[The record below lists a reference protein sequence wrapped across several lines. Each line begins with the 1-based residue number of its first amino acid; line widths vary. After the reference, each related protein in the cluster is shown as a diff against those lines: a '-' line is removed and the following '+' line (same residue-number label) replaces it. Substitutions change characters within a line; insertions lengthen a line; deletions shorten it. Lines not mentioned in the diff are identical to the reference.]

1 MNIDTGVVKHARRLL
16 VEFAYYFGDIIRTDD
31 GNRPQLVHF
40 QKKIEKPSLLIQFAT
55 RLGLTKGVVAYK
67 YPHELIERCVEDKPM
82 MNAVEK
88 AYAFVSGNYRQGDQV
103 TLLVYS
109 YFDRL
114 LDAAEML
121 AKHLHD
127 GTRPGGLSRVQS
139 KNVGDVPPGRIPIH
153 CVAVSGLGGRSVSE
167 RNDELKSMF
176 PPGIEHIICWGY
188 VNGTRTCAT
197 RYDADGSTI
206 SREIYISENGG
217 YGQWMHCT
225 KNVIYYNEYQIPKW
239 DDQEPVWTHKLDS
252 SPSDVQGS
260 LPLEATKPFG
270 IISGSLCPRP
280 SSLEIIKL
288 SLFSINCDSLFP
300 YALVVT
306 LK

>member
-1 MNIDTGVVKHARRLL
+1 MNIDAGVVKHPRRL
-16 VEFAYYFGDIIRTDD
+16 VVSFGLGDDYMIRTDTGD
-31 GNRPQLVHF
+31 RPQLVYY
-40 QKKIEKPSLLIQFAT
+40 QDCVEKPSRLIRFAT
-55 RLGLTKGVVAYK
+55 RLGLK
-67 YPHELIERCVEDKPM
+67 DKPM
-82 MNAVEK
+82 MDAVEK

-270 IISGSLCPRP
+270 MYVHELRKYQGLPGREGDVSMLVWKSYRSAG
-280 SSLEIIKL
+280 E
-288 SLFSINCDSLFP
+288 
-300 YALVVT
+300 YA
-306 LK
+306 